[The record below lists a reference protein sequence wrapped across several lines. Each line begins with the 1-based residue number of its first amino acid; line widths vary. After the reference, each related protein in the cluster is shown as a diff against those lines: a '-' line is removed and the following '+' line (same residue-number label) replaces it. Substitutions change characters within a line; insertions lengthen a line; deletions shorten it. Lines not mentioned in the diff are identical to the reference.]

1 MSKQS
6 CLLSRQLTHQFVT
19 TTFPK
24 DCKVDALSLLLGTR
38 YLEYPMQLPHPKGR
52 TYNLLVLARHQTN
65 SEMAENS
72 AVKVGPSKQW
82 RSDPYLQSQLTKW
95 TAHEISCFADW
106 HFRKIEMSIQ
116 FFDELNCSAWT
127 LAAIRIAHWQMQI
140 WYIWNIGHW
149 KKSGISNSS
158 AQYKCINADS
168 GSIRINCSRKWVC
181 MSPPVQPVLATK
193 FPGFWDEKKSTFTSM
208 CAFKAALKKTCPKSI
223 HNHFRPMNPLVCI
236 AKICISLTPGWYPR
250 VSQSTLPTKHRDDSN
265 VGFTMLHLVWHGFTI
280 HSELKSS
287 SEVLS
292 QKCLK
297 CGRSQ
302 TRRLNSYLFHGD
314 VPLRN
319 ILY

>member
-1 MSKQS
+1 MLILVPFGLTVPESGYEPSSSARSGHQI
-6 CLLSRQLTHQFVT
+6 SRF
-19 TTFPK
+19 
-24 DCKVDALSLLLGTR
+24 LG
-38 YLEYPMQLPHPKGR
+38 
-52 TYNLLVLARHQTN
+52 
-65 SEMAENS
+65 
-72 AVKVGPSKQW
+72 
-82 RSDPYLQSQLTKW
+82 
-95 TAHEISCFADW
+95 
-106 HFRKIEMSIQ
+106 
-116 FFDELNCSAWT
+116 
-127 LAAIRIAHWQMQI
+127 
-140 WYIWNIGHW
+140 W
-149 KKSGISNSS
+149 KKSQLSHR
-158 AQYKCINADS
+158 C
-168 GSIRINCSRKWVC
+168 
-181 MSPPVQPVLATK
+181 VLLK
-193 FPGFWDEKKSTFTSM
+193 RH
-208 CAFKAALKKTCPKSI
+208 LKKTCPKSI

-314 VPLRN
+314 VTLRN